1 MGVKIDLIAF
11 KSIKDFENAGK
22 MFKDGLTK
30 GITLFQLVI
39 LIHLE
44 SPRAQTLKLEFLK
57 CFWAFKNCVIVLLKF

>member
-1 MGVKIDLIAF
+1 MSFIISFRAHVGVKIDLIAF

-44 SPRAQTLKLEFLK
+44 SLNVSKKSCHGHLKI
-57 CFWAFKNCVIVLLKF
+57 A